1 MLKLFLD
8 CRIEAKSCLS
18 FACAAHDDM
27 YLTLLVFLPLT
38 LCPLCTCL
46 NTQDGGGEFS
56 FDEEDEGDVKVDDE
70 VDKDIFLVVQ
80 VSSSQLYFLSYP
92 LCVCV
97 CVRARVLLLF
107 IQVSSFPTVTCPL
120 SIYSSL
126 LLLLLLLIMHSN
138 FFNSWY
144 LFCIQSFSF
153 PNAYGNVGWIVSVE
167 TVLRNVL

>member
-1 MLKLFLD
+1 
-8 CRIEAKSCLS
+8 
-18 FACAAHDDM
+18 M

-97 CVRARVLLLF
+97 CACVV
-107 IQVSSFPTVTCPL
+107 IVHSSFISPNSPL
-120 SIYSSL
+120 PS
-126 LLLLLLLIMHSN
+126 
-138 FFNSWY
+138 
-144 LFCIQSFSF
+144 Q
-153 PNAYGNVGWIVSVE
+153 
-167 TVLRNVL
+167 